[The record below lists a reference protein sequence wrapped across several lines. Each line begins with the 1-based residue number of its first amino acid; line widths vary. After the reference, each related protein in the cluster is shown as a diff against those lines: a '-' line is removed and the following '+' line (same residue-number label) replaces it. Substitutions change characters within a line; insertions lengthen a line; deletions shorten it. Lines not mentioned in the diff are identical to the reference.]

1 MAGKVEDIEKL
12 LRLQEVDNTIEDGA
26 EAFNNSPIATEIGKV
41 RLKKSEI
48 KAKRDQVDKVFV
60 KARDEVDAVS
70 AKDSELAAAQDK
82 AQKEIEA
89 TQGDYR
95 KVEDFTRKLNELTEE
110 RKKVDTKLEELEA
123 NFNKI
128 KELKAKIDASIE
140 KLSMQ
145 EDDLNKQLESTNVSL
160 KLEMDKA
167 TKEKAELEAQISP
180 DALEAYKKARGIVGQ
195 TVISK
200 NEENTCSVCRANFT
214 GANLSKIES
223 EAPISTCPH
232 CLRLLL

>member
-12 LRLQEVDNTIEDGA
+12 VRLEEVDNIIEDGA

-60 KARDEVDAVS
+60 KARDEVEAVS
-70 AKDSELAAAQDK
+70 AKDSQLAAAQDK
-82 AQKEIEA
+82 TQKEIEETA
-89 TQGDYR
+89 GDYR
-95 KVEDFTRKLNELTEE
+95 KVEAHTKKLNELTEQ
-110 RKKVDTKLEELEA
+110 RKKVDEKLEELEA

-128 KELKAKIDASIE
+128 KELKGKIDASIE

-145 EDDLNKQLESTNVSL
+145 EDDLNKQLESSNVSL

-167 TKEKAELEAQISP
+167 TEEKAQLESMIST

-195 TVISK
+195 TVIAK
-200 NEENTCSVCRANFT
+200 NEENTCSVCRGNFT
-214 GANLSKIES
+214 GASLSKIEA

-232 CLRLLL
+232 CLRILI